1 MYMSAPTLVIAAA
14 IVGLLLGSALVPGAP
29 IFALPIV
36 AVLVVVLGTLE
47 LRRRSG
53 EARSMESFRDEA
65 KAESIDFS
73 ERDKQTTVP
82 SPDQPG

>member
-1 MYMSAPTLVIAAA
+1 MTGPTVAIVAA

-36 AVLVVVLGTLE
+36 VVLIGVLAVLE

-53 EARSMESFRDEA
+53 EARSMQGLRDEA
-65 KAESIDFS
+65 KADAIEFTA
-73 ERDKQTTVP
+73 RDKQTTVESADRP
-82 SPDQPG
+82 A